1 MTDAP
6 ERARRV
12 PGKRVRNP
20 TAPKLAVNQPI
31 VAVVGYPNVGKS
43 TLFNRLTGRRDAVI
57 DPLPGVT
64 RDRRQAGAEWI
75 GREFQIIDTGGID
88 AEDPTPIGRQ
98 VAQQARQAI
107 TDADLVL
114 FVVDATNAPTSGD
127 LEVAD
132 YLRTAR
138 VPVIVIANKCE
149 RRETELLAQGLW
161 GLGLGEVV
169 PVSAQHGL
177 GTGDLLDV
185 IVAAL
190 PEPAITLPRQEG
202 VPALCI
208 MGRPNAGKSSI
219 VNAILG
225 ENRVIVHDLPGTTRD
240 PIDTMFEYQGREIV
254 LTDTAG
260 LRKRGRMRDDVEHYS
275 QMRAIQAAERSD
287 VALVIC
293 DATEGLTDADLR
305 AVDSAARARCATLV
319 VMNKWDLAQPELDA
333 IIGELRAKS
342 RQHPLVE
349 VCSAESGEGLHRLI
363 PAALRLYE
371 RRRSRIT
378 THNLNTALR
387 ELAQARPGPRS
398 GKRRLSL
405 RYLVQIDTS
414 PPTLR
419 LDVNDRSLIT
429 RDYGFWLENQLR
441 RRFDLD
447 GVPIILQVRDRG
459 G

>member
-1 MTDAP
+1 
-6 ERARRV
+6 
-12 PGKRVRNP
+12 
-20 TAPKLAVNQPI
+20 
-31 VAVVGYPNVGKS
+31 
-43 TLFNRLTGRRDAVI
+43 
-57 DPLPGVT
+57 
-64 RDRRQAGAEWI
+64 
-75 GREFQIIDTGGID
+75 
-88 AEDPTPIGRQ
+88 
-98 VAQQARQAI
+98 
-107 TDADLVL
+107 VL
-114 FVVDATNAPTSGD
+114 FVVDATTAPTSGD

-177 GTGDLLDV
+177 GIGDLLDV
-185 IVAAL
+185 VVAAL
-190 PEPAITLPRQEG
+190 PEPEIILPRQEG

-208 MGRPNAGKSSI
+208 MGRSNVGKSSI
-219 VNAILG
+219 VNAVLG
-225 ENRVIVHDLPGTTRD
+225 ENRVIVHDRPGTTRD

-275 QMRAIQAAERSD
+275 QIRAIQAAERSD

-333 IIGELRAKS
+333 ITGELRAKS
-342 RQHPLVE
+342 RQRPLVE
-349 VCSAESGEGLHRLI
+349 VCSATSGEGLHRLV

-378 THNLNTALR
+378 THNLNTAIR
-387 ELAQARPGPRS
+387 ELAEARPGPRN

-405 RYLVQIDTS
+405 RYLVQIDSS

>member
-1 MTDAP
+1 MP
-6 ERARRV
+6 EPTEHRHRV
-12 PGKRVRNP
+12 PGKRAGVVP
-20 TAPKLAVNQPI
+20 ATTLATNQPI
-31 VAVVGYPNVGKS
+31 IAVVGYPNVGKS
-43 TLFNRLTGRRDAVI
+43 TLFNRITGRRDAVI
-57 DPLPGVT
+57 DPVPGVT
-64 RDRRQAGAEWI
+64 RDRRQAGTEWA
-75 GREFQIIDTGGID
+75 GHTFQLIDTGGID

-98 VAQQARQAI
+98 VADQARQAI
-107 TDADLVL
+107 ADADLAL
-114 FVVDATNAPTSGD
+114 FVVDATTAPTPGD

-132 YLRTAR
+132 YLRTAKI
-138 VPVIVIANKCE
+138 PVIVIANKCE

-161 GLGLGEVV
+161 GLGLGDVV

-177 GTGDLLDV
+177 GIGDLLDV
-185 IVAAL
+185 MVAAL
-190 PEPAITLPRQEG
+190 PDPEIIIPRQEG

-208 MGRPNAGKSSI
+208 MGRPNVGKSSI
-219 VNAILG
+219 VNALLG
-225 ENRVIVHDLPGTTRD
+225 ERRVIVHDRPGTTRD
-240 PIDTMFEYQGREIV
+240 PIDTLFDFEGREVV

-260 LRKRGRMRDDVEHYS
+260 MRKRGRMRDDVEHYS
-275 QMRAIQAAERSD
+275 QIRAIQAAERSD

-305 AVDSAARARCATLV
+305 AVDSAARAKCATLV

-333 IIGELRAKS
+333 IRGELRAKS
-342 RQHPLVE
+342 RQRPLIE
-349 VCSAESGEGLHRLI
+349 VCSAETGEGLHRLI

-371 RRRSRIT
+371 RRRTRIT
-378 THNLNTALR
+378 THKLNTALR
-387 ELAQARPGPRS
+387 ELADARPGPR
-398 GKRRLSL
+398 GGRRRLSL
-405 RYLVQIDTS
+405 RYLVQVDVA